1 MEEPPTVI
9 GGDLKQE
16 GVLGVAG
23 AAGVAPHGV
32 VAVRA
37 GADGLQA
44 SPQQAPVR
52 AASPAPASP

>member
-37 GADGLQA
+37 GADGL
-44 SPQQAPVR
+44 
-52 AASPAPASP
+52 